1 MDDIQLI
8 LYIAFVVFAI
18 VSRVL
23 KSKKAG
29 KLKPPVQ
36 SEQEPTVQERE
47 FSFEDLLKEFTEGP
61 KEGPKKEEYRQEVEE
76 VFEEEYQNDDEAER
90 IYQESIAATERYEQM
105 AKVSEDKHTGN
116 FKHFEG
122 YSEEDMEEEENEY
135 AELFQDENSAKRAI
149 ILSEIINRKY

>member
-18 VSRVL
+18 VSRML

-36 SEQEPTVQERE
+36 TEQETTERE

-61 KEGPKKEEYRQEVEE
+61 KKEEHREEVEE
-76 VFEEEYQNDDEAER
+76 VFEEEYQNDEEAER

-105 AKVSEDKHTGN
+105 AKVSEDRHTGN
-116 FKHFEG
+116 FKHFGG
-122 YSEEDMEEEENEY
+122 YSEEDVEEEENEY
-135 AELFQDENSAKRAI
+135 AELFQDQNSAKRAI